1 MKVEV
6 LAVLMVLD
14 GKKYYKSNRLAK
26 QLWIK
31 KIIKEII
38 GRLGNGWARELLGL
52 GGQKKE
58 NESLNWKHVLQIVEC
73 INFVK

>member
-52 GGQKKE
+52 GG
-58 NESLNWKHVLQIVEC
+58 
-73 INFVK
+73 